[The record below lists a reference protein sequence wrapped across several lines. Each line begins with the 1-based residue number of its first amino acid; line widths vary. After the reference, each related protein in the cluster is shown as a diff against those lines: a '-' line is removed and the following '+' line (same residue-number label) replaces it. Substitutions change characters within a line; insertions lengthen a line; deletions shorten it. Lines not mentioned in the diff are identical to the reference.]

1 MTLVISY
8 DKLGNDMSPW
18 EQNGVSEQDYILAE
32 ELGLIA
38 QRNQVG
44 DDYEKMIE
52 KRKSGK
58 FGTQIPT
65 Q

>member
-38 QRNQVG
+38 QRNQIG
-44 DDYEKMIE
+44 NEFEKMIE
-52 KRKSGK
+52 NEEE
-58 FGTQIPT
+58 FQEEYV
-65 Q
+65 